1 MLQHVTASC
10 NPFGAY
16 LGLQAAGVTWGF
28 WAIFGHLAAS
38 MGFLKL
44 LKLYIYI
51 HMYFMYK
58 YWS

>member
-44 LKLYIYI
+44 LKL
-51 HMYFMYK
+51 
-58 YWS
+58 